1 MIKTRFGYGRSSAPA
16 TPGERAARFR
26 RVPYRPGVPRPGVPR
41 PGVPRAARPRTAVAR
56 HGWSGPALS
65 RAGAVLAVVALV
77 GLLPGLSGRDP
88 ALTVLRGRSAEQ
100 EATPEAL
107 AAIRAQ
113 LGLDAGPFALLGR
126 WLGGVARGDLGVSWV
141 SGRPV
146 LPDLLRATGVSLT
159 LMTFAA
165 LVALVVTAALTA
177 PALLAAARG
186 SRRRSGGALAAA
198 LTALPEFLLA
208 SVLLLIGAVALRAF
222 PPYGWDS
229 ARHAV
234 LPALALGL
242 PAGGLIGMLLSDAV
256 SRAAGEPWTA
266 TWAAAGAGRART
278 AAALLRRALPGLLP
292 QVALVLIGLTGG
304 AVAVERVFAVPGLG
318 RVTLGAAQTQD
329 LPVLQGG
336 VLILLIL
343 GAGAGVGAELLR
355 RAVLGPALRAG
366 ALPVAAHAPAPH
378 RGLWITAGAALAVL
392 TVLIVAGLAGDPYA
406 AGRGRLTAPSW
417 TVASGPDLFTG
428 SAWALPLGADASG
441 RDLLARLGH
450 GAAVT
455 IGTAV
460 LLCAA
465 CLLLG
470 LLIGLLP
477 RAATGPIEVANAA
490 PPVLA
495 GLLVAAVTGPAAG
508 AAAAA
513 VLLVGWAPLAAHTVA
528 LVAEARARP
537 HIAILP
543 VLGVGPARA
552 LWRHV
557 VPAVL
562 GPLTRHAVLRIP
574 GIALAL
580 AALGFLGLGPQP
592 PAPDWGL
599 VLAEGMPYVERAPW
613 TVLGPCLSLV
623 ALSVLAVT
631 GSALGRTR

>member
-1 MIKTRFGYGRSSAPA
+1 M
-16 TPGERAARFR
+16 
-26 RVPYRPGVPRPGVPR
+26 
-41 PGVPRAARPRTAVAR
+41 
-56 HGWSGPALS
+56 S
-65 RAGAVLAVVALV
+65 RAGAVAVVVAVV
-77 GLLPGLSGRDP
+77 GLLPWLSGRDP

-107 AAIRAQ
+107 AAVREQ
-113 LGLDAGPFALLGR
+113 LGLDAGPLTLLGR
-126 WLGGVARGDLGVSWV
+126 WLGGILRGDLGASWV

-159 LMTFAA
+159 LMGFAA

-177 PALLAAARG
+177 PALTAAVRG
-186 SRRRSGGALAAA
+186 RQRRSGGAAAAA

-208 SVLLLIGAVALRAF
+208 SVLLLAGAVALRAF

-229 ARHAV
+229 AHHAV

-242 PAGGLIGMLLSDAV
+242 PAGGLIGMLLADAV
-256 SRAAGEPWTA
+256 SRVAGEPWTV
-266 TWAAAGAGRART
+266 TWATAGAGRART
-278 AAALLRRALPGLLP
+278 VAALLRRALPGLIP
-292 QVALVLIGLTGG
+292 QIALVLIGLTGG

-336 VLILLIL
+336 VLILLAL
-343 GAGAGVGAELLR
+343 GVIAGIAAELLR
-355 RAVLGPALRAG
+355 RAVLGPALRA
-366 ALPVAAHAPAPH
+366 ASLPVAAHTPAPH

-392 TVLIVAGLAGDPYA
+392 TALIAAGLAGDPYTA
-406 AGRGRLTAPSW
+406 DRGRLAAPSW
-417 TVASGPDLFTG
+417 DLPF
-428 SAWALPLGADASG
+428 GADASG

-450 GAAVT
+450 GAALT
-455 IGTAV
+455 IGAAV

-477 RAATGPIEVANAA
+477 RTATGPLEVANAA

-508 AAAAA
+508 AAAVA
-513 VLLVGWAPLAAHTVA
+513 VLLVGWAPLAAHTVT

-537 HIAILP
+537 HVAILP

-552 LWRHV
+552 LWRHI
-557 VPAVL
+557 VPTIL
-562 GPLTRHAVLRIP
+562 GPLTRHAVLRVP

-592 PAPDWGL
+592 PTPDWGL
-599 VLAEGMPYVERAPW
+599 VLSEGMPYVERAPW

-631 GSALGRTR
+631 ASALRRAR